1 MLKATVTKSVRQM
14 LAEAD
19 GRPLVSVGV
28 GDALSARLAS
38 DADGID
44 LMLSSGFSISAEQL
58 GLPDVEMYSRTEN
71 VLAVEK
77 MCYVSSKPIIADM
90 DTGYGNA
97 INVIKSLHEFERAGV
112 QGVVIEDQV
121 SPKRCPVCVDTTNT
135 LISMKEGVSKIRA
148 AADNRSHRDTLII
161 ARTDAVDFD
170 DAVTRARAYYEAG
183 ADLVQPISRLFS
195 TKEDIKRFVDT
206 VGCPV
211 SLVIVGWLEG
221 LSRDQLAWIGPKIVH
236 FALVPVTAMHHAV
249 KAAITELGQAGSP
262 AKLSVERSAHGDIV
276 KDMGMGLI
284 GELEEKYLPQED
296 EL

>member
-1 MLKATVTKSVRQM
+1 MLKATVKKSVRQL
-14 LAEAD
+14 LAETHD
-19 GRPLVSVGV
+19 RPLISVGV

-44 LMLSSGFSISAEQL
+44 LMLSSGFAISAEQL
-58 GLPDVEMYSRTEN
+58 GLPDVEMYSRSEN

-77 MCYVSSKPIIADM
+77 MCYVAHKPIIADM

-121 SPKRCPVCVDTTNT
+121 SPKKCPVCVETTNT
-135 LISMKEGVSKIRA
+135 LISVHEAASKIRA
-148 AADNRSHRDTLII
+148 AVENRSHPETLII

-170 DAVTRARAYYEAG
+170 DAVARAKAYRDAG

-195 TKEDIKRFVDT
+195 SKEDIKRFVDA
-206 VGCPV
+206 VQHPV
-211 SLVIVGWLEG
+211 SLVIVGWLES
-221 LSRDQLAWIGPKIVH
+221 LSREDLVETGARVVH
-236 FALVPVTAMHHAV
+236 FALVPVTAIHHAV
-249 KAAITELGQAGSP
+249 KAAITDLGKAG
-262 AKLSVERSAHGDIV
+262 AAADLSITRSSHSAVVNDLRMSVINQ
-276 KDMGMGLI
+276 
-284 GELEEKYLPQED
+284 LEEEYLPNEE